1 MHLIVGLGNPGR
13 EYKYTRHN
21 IGFLVV
27 NALSKKLSAQ
37 FKRKQDYFWVKTTV
51 KDNPVIIAKPR
62 KFVNLSGEALKKMVS
77 DFGTGT
83 NEILIVHDDADLSLG
98 VLKIKK
104 GGSSAGHRGVE
115 SIIQKLGS
123 SDFPRMRIG
132 IGRDQKDLKDYVLS
146 EFSVSEKKF
155 IEDTIDISI
164 NAIFAFVD
172 EGIDKAM
179 LNFNRR
185 KEKDLIGDTQK

>member
-1 MHLIVGLGNPGR
+1 MHLIVGLGNSGR

-27 NALSKKLSAQ
+27 DALSKKLSAQ

-155 IEDTIDISI
+155 IENTIDISI

-179 LNFNRR
+179 RIFNRR